1 MFRHP
6 AASAHWKTF
15 ESGGADVPIN
25 AAGIAGR
32 EATVG
37 GVPVEDGLAMDV
49 VKEGGQWVGREFVIA
64 QPCLESLVEHGME
77 HRSQVRVL
85 HPENLGKV
93 VHLDVL
99 LCPPVKFCG
108 RIIVLVPGDASRCPS
123 NRA

>member
-1 MFRHP
+1 LFFPLDEHVFHSADAGGVFRHP

-49 VKEGGQWVGREFVIA
+49 VKEGG
-64 QPCLESLVEHGME
+64 
-77 HRSQVRVL
+77 
-85 HPENLGKV
+85 
-93 VHLDVL
+93 
-99 LCPPVKFCG
+99 
-108 RIIVLVPGDASRCPS
+108 
-123 NRA
+123 